1 MITKEICDKM
11 LAEEQAKKQ
20 KNMEKAAET
29 RRLKKEAKEAV
40 NIWGAIKFK
49 YLDTYWVLILCR

>member
-1 MITKEICDKM
+1 M

-29 RRLKKEAKEAV
+29 RRLKKEIKEAV
-40 NIWGAIKFK
+40 NIWAVN
-49 YLDTYWVLILCR
+49 YLNTYSVLI

>member
-1 MITKEICDKM
+1 
-11 LAEEQAKKQ
+11 
-20 KNMEKAAET
+20 MEKAAET

-49 YLDTYWVLILCR
+49 YLDTYSVLILCR

>member
-29 RRLKKEAKEAV
+29 RRLKKGGQPAST
-40 NIWGAIKFK
+40 
-49 YLDTYWVLILCR
+49 DTVVCSD

>member
-49 YLDTYWVLILCR
+49 YFRHIIQS